1 MAVFNGKQIRKNMS
15 TLSHL
20 KPESLWQLFEKICSI
35 PHPSK
40 HEQQISAW
48 IQSWAA
54 ELNLS
59 IKEDAVGNLFIKK
72 PATKGMEDRQG
83 IILQAH
89 MDMVPQKNND
99 TVHDFLTDPIR
110 PYVIESG
117 DWVTAQGTTLGA
129 DNGVGLASALA
140 ILASDDIAHG
150 PLEVLVTIDEEA
162 GMSGAFGLESGWLD
176 GDILINTD
184 SEQEGE
190 VYMGCAGGIDGTA
203 TFKLEFDDVPENY
216 QAFNLSISGLKGGH
230 SGVDIDTGRA
240 NANKLLVRF
249 LLEASNKFELRLTEL
264 NGGSLRNAIPRE
276 ANTSF
281 VIPTTDVP
289 ALKEQLAQY
298 LATIQGNLSVIETDI
313 DMLLI
318 SPEEFEQCWSSATQH
333 QILRALNA
341 CPNGVIRMS
350 DDIEGIVETSLNL
363 GVVRTRGKNFTAL
376 VLIRSLHDDGR
387 LETQRTVQSV
397 FELANASIKFSGA
410 YPGWKPNPDS
420 AIMKTV
426 SNTYQEL
433 FNKIP
438 AVMVIHAGLECG
450 LFKDAYPHWD
460 MVSIGPTIKFPH
472 SPDEKIEI
480 ATVAQYWQL
489 LTAVLAKA
497 PKK

>member
-1 MAVFNGKQIRKNMS
+1 MG
-15 TLSHL
+15 TLSRL
-20 KPESLWQLFEKICSI
+20 KPASLWQLFEKICSI

-40 HEQQISAW
+40 HEQKISLW
-48 IQSWAA
+48 IQRWAK
-54 ELNLS
+54 ELGLA

-72 PATKGMEDRQG
+72 PATAGMEDRKG

-89 MDMVPQKNND
+89 MDMVPQKNNNTD
-99 TVHDFLTDPIR
+99 HDFITDPIK
-110 PYVIESG
+110 PYIIDSG
-117 DWVTAQGTTLGA
+117 DWVTAEGTTLGA

-140 ILASDDIAHG
+140 ILASNDIPHG
-150 PLEVLVTIDEEA
+150 PLEALVTIDEEA
-162 GMSGAFGLESGWLD
+162 GMTGAFALEAGWLD

-190 VYMGCAGGIDGTA
+190 VYMGCAGGIDGNA
-203 TFKLEFDDVPENY
+203 NFPLILEDVPSDY

-230 SGVDIDTGRA
+230 SGVDIHTGRA

-249 LLEASNKFELRLTEL
+249 LLNASINFDISLTEL

-276 ANTSF
+276 ANASF
-281 VIPTTDVP
+281 VVAKDKVA
-289 ALKEQLAQY
+289 ALKVALADY
-298 LATIQGNLSVIETDI
+298 LATISVNLAAIETDI

-318 SPEEFEQCWSSATQH
+318 SPEDFEQCWTKTTQAT
-333 QILRALNA
+333 ILRALNA
-341 CPNGVIRMS
+341 CPNGVMRMS

-363 GVVRTRGKNFTAL
+363 GVIHTRGSKLNAM

-397 FELANASIKFSGA
+397 FELAGASVVFSGA
-410 YPGWKPNPDS
+410 YPGWKPNTDS
-420 AIMKTV
+420 AIMQTV
-426 SNTYQEL
+426 RDTYQSI
-433 FNKIP
+433 FNKVP

-450 LFKDAYPHWD
+450 LFKTAYPHWD
-460 MVSIGPTIKFPH
+460 MVSIGPTIKYPH

-480 ATVAQYWQL
+480 TSVEQYWQL
-489 LTAVLAKA
+489 LVAVLANI

>member
-1 MAVFNGKQIRKNMS
+1 MS

-20 KPESLWQLFEKICSI
+20 KPEGLWQLFEKICSI

-54 ELNLS
+54 EQILA

-99 TVHDFLTDPIR
+99 TVHDFLTDPIK

-203 TFKLEFDDVPENY
+203 TFKLDFDDVPAIIKHLTY
-216 QAFNLSISGLKGGH
+216 LS
-230 SGVDIDTGRA
+230 
-240 NANKLLVRF
+240 LV
-249 LLEASNKFELRLTEL
+249 
-264 NGGSLRNAIPRE
+264 
-276 ANTSF
+276 
-281 VIPTTDVP
+281 
-289 ALKEQLAQY
+289 
-298 LATIQGNLSVIETDI
+298 
-313 DMLLI
+313 
-318 SPEEFEQCWSSATQH
+318 
-333 QILRALNA
+333 
-341 CPNGVIRMS
+341 
-350 DDIEGIVETSLNL
+350 
-363 GVVRTRGKNFTAL
+363 
-376 VLIRSLHDDGR
+376 
-387 LETQRTVQSV
+387 
-397 FELANASIKFSGA
+397 
-410 YPGWKPNPDS
+410 
-420 AIMKTV
+420 
-426 SNTYQEL
+426 
-433 FNKIP
+433 
-438 AVMVIHAGLECG
+438 
-450 LFKDAYPHWD
+450 
-460 MVSIGPTIKFPH
+460 
-472 SPDEKIEI
+472 
-480 ATVAQYWQL
+480 
-489 LTAVLAKA
+489 
-497 PKK
+497 

>member
-1 MAVFNGKQIRKNMS
+1 MS
-15 TLSHL
+15 TLSQL
-20 KPESLWQLFEKICSI
+20 KPAGLWQLFEQICSI
-35 PHPSK
+35 PRPSK
-40 HEQQISAW
+40 HEQKISLW
-48 IQSWAA
+48 IQSWAKD
-54 ELNLS
+54 LGLS
-59 IKEDAVGNLFIKK
+59 VKEDTVGNLIIKK
-72 PATKGMEDRQG
+72 PATSGMEDRQG
-83 IILQAH
+83 VILQAH

-99 TVHDFLTDPIR
+99 TEHDFLTDPIR
-110 PYVIESG
+110 PYIVSESDG
-117 DWVTAQGTTLGA
+117 DWVTADGTTLGA

-140 ILASDDIAHG
+140 VLASDDISHG

-162 GMSGAFGLESGWLD
+162 GMTGAFGLEAGWLD

-190 VYMGCAGGIDGTA
+190 VYMGCAGGIDGSA
-203 TFKLEFDDVPENY
+203 TFNLNFEDVPANY

-230 SGVDIDTGRA
+230 SGVDIHTGRA

-249 LLEASNKFELRLTEL
+249 LLDASTNFGIRLTEF

-276 ANTSF
+276 ANASF
-281 VIPTTDVP
+281 VVAKEQVA
-289 ALKEQLAQY
+289 ALKEDLALY
-298 LATIQGNLSVIETDI
+298 LSTIKANLNAIETDI
-313 DMLLI
+313 ELLLI
-318 SPEEFEQCWSSATQH
+318 SPEDFEQSWDSNTQNN
-333 QILRALNA
+333 ILRALNA

-350 DDIEGIVETSLNL
+350 DDIEGIVESSLNL
-363 GVVRTRGKNFTAL
+363 GVIHTRGKKLNAL

-397 FELANASIKFSGA
+397 FELAGASIEFSGA

-426 SNTYQEL
+426 SDTYQTL
-433 FNKIP
+433 FDKVP

-450 LFKDAYPHWD
+450 LFKNAYPHWD

-480 ATVAQYWQL
+480 ATVEQYWQL
-489 LTAVLAKA
+489 LVAVLAKA

>member
-1 MAVFNGKQIRKNMS
+1 MS
-15 TLSHL
+15 TLSQL
-20 KPESLWQLFEKICSI
+20 KPASLWQLFEKICSI

-40 HEQQISAW
+40 HEQKISLW
-48 IQSWAA
+48 IQDWAK
-54 ELNLS
+54 ELGLA

-72 PATKGMEDRQG
+72 PATAGMEDLKG
-83 IILQAH
+83 TILQAH

-99 TVHDFLTDPIR
+99 TDHDFLTDPIK
-110 PYVIESG
+110 PYIIDSG
-117 DWVTAQGTTLGA
+117 DWVTAEGTTLGA

-140 ILASDDIAHG
+140 VLASDDIAHG

-162 GMSGAFGLESGWLD
+162 GMTGAFGLEAGWLD

-190 VYMGCAGGIDGTA
+190 VYMGCAGGIDGSA
-203 TFKLEFDDVPENY
+203 TFTLDFDDVPADS

-230 SGVDIDTGRA
+230 SGVDIHTGRA
-240 NANKLLVRF
+240 NANKLLIRF
-249 LLEASNKFELRLTEL
+249 LLDASNDFDIRLTEF

-276 ANTSF
+276 ANASF
-281 VIPTTDVP
+281 VVATSQVTSLKA
-289 ALKEQLAQY
+289 ALALY
-298 LATIQGNLSVIETDI
+298 LSTIKANLSAIETDI

-318 SPEEFEQCWSSATQH
+318 SPEDFEQCWSKATQSN
-333 QILRALNA
+333 ILRGLNA

-350 DDIEGIVETSLNL
+350 DDIEGIVESSLNL
-363 GVVRTRGKNFTAL
+363 GVIHTRGKKLNAL
-376 VLIRSLHDDGR
+376 VLIRSLHDDGS

-397 FELANASIKFSGA
+397 FELAGAKIAFSGA
-410 YPGWKPNPDS
+410 YPGWKPNTDS
-420 AIMKTV
+420 AIMKIV
-426 SNTYQEL
+426 SKTYQDL
-433 FNKIP
+433 FDKVP

-450 LFKDAYPHWD
+450 LFKTAYPHWD

-489 LTAVLAKA
+489 LVAVLAKV
-497 PKK
+497 PTK

>member
-1 MAVFNGKQIRKNMS
+1 MG
-15 TLSHL
+15 TLSQL
-20 KPESLWQLFEKICSI
+20 KPTGLWQFFEKICSI

-40 HEQQISAW
+40 HEQKISAW
-48 IQSWAA
+48 IQNWAK
-54 ELNLS
+54 ELGLS
-59 IKEDAVGNLFIKK
+59 IKEDKVGNLIIKK
-72 PATKGMEDRQG
+72 PATAGMEDRQG

-99 TVHDFLTDPIR
+99 TVHDFLTDAIK
-110 PYVIESG
+110 PYIIETG

-140 ILASDDIAHG
+140 VLASNDIVHG

-162 GMSGAFGLESGWLD
+162 GMSGAFGLESGSLE

-190 VYMGCAGGIDGTA
+190 VYMGCAGGIDGSA
-203 TFKLEFDDVPENY
+203 TFNLAFDNVPANN

-249 LLEASNKFELRLTEL
+249 LLDASNALDLRLTEL

-276 ANTSF
+276 ANASF
-281 VIPTTDVP
+281 VIPTEQVA
-289 ALKEQLAQY
+289 ALKERLANY
-298 LATIQGNLSVIETDI
+298 LATIQGNLSAIETDI

-318 SPEEFEQCWSSATQH
+318 SPEEFEQCWTKATQN

-350 DDIEGIVETSLNL
+350 DDIDGIVESSLNI
-363 GVVRTRGKNFTAL
+363 GVIHTRGKKLNAL
-376 VLIRSLHDDGR
+376 VLIRSLHDDGS

-397 FELANASIKFSGA
+397 FELAGASIEFSGA

-426 SNTYQEL
+426 RDTYQEL
-433 FNKIP
+433 FNKNP

-450 LFKDAYPHWD
+450 LFKSAYPHWD

-480 ATVAQYWQL
+480 ASVEQYWQL
-489 LTAVLAKA
+489 LVAVLAKA

>member
-1 MAVFNGKQIRKNMS
+1 MS
-15 TLSHL
+15 TLSQL
-20 KPESLWQLFEKICSI
+20 KPASLWQLFEKICSI

-40 HEQQISAW
+40 HEQKISLW
-48 IQSWAA
+48 IQDWAK
-54 ELNLS
+54 ELGLS

-72 PATKGMEDRQG
+72 PATQGMENRKG
-83 IILQAH
+83 VILQAH

-99 TVHDFLTDPIR
+99 TDHDFLTDPIK
-110 PYVIESG
+110 PYIIESG
-117 DWVTAQGTTLGA
+117 DWVTAEGTTLGA

-140 ILASDDIAHG
+140 VLASDDIPHG

-162 GMSGAFGLESGWLD
+162 GMTGAFGLEAGWLD
-176 GDILINTD
+176 GNILINTD

-190 VYMGCAGGIDGTA
+190 VYMGCAGGIDGNA
-203 TFKLEFDDVPENY
+203 KFPLSFEDVPADS
-216 QAFNLSISGLKGGH
+216 QAFNLSITGLKGGH
-230 SGVDIDTGRA
+230 SGVDIHTGRA

-249 LLEASNKFELRLTEL
+249 LLDASNTFALRLTEL

-276 ANTSF
+276 ANASF
-281 VIPTTDVP
+281 VIAKDQVAPLKA
-289 ALKEQLAQY
+289 ALADY
-298 LATIQGNLSVIETDI
+298 LATIRTNLGAIETDI

-318 SPEEFEQCWSSATQH
+318 SPEDFEQCWTNATQAA
-333 QILRALNA
+333 ILRALNA
-341 CPNGVIRMS
+341 CPNGVQRMS

-363 GVVRTRGKNFTAL
+363 GVISTRGKNFNAM

-397 FELANASIKFSGA
+397 FELAGADMAFSGA
-410 YPGWKPNPDS
+410 YPGWKPNPES

-426 SNTYQEL
+426 SETYQQL
-433 FNKIP
+433 FEKVP

-450 LFKDAYPHWD
+450 LFKTSYPDMD

-480 ATVAQYWQL
+480 ATVEQYWQL
-489 LTAVLAKA
+489 LVAVLANIPTK
-497 PKK
+497 

>member
-1 MAVFNGKQIRKNMS
+1 MS
-15 TLSHL
+15 TLSQL
-20 KPESLWQLFEKICSI
+20 KPSSLWHLFEKICSI

-40 HEQQISAW
+40 HEQAISAW
-48 IQSWAA
+48 IQRWAK
-54 ELNLS
+54 ELGLVV
-59 IKEDAVGNLFIKK
+59 KEDIIGNLIIKK
-72 PATKGMEDRQG
+72 PATIGMEDRQG

-99 TVHDFLTDPIR
+99 TSHDFLTDPIK
-110 PYVIESG
+110 PYIIDSG
-117 DWVTAQGTTLGA
+117 DWVTAEGTTLGA

-140 ILASDDIAHG
+140 VLASNDISHG

-162 GMSGAFGLESGWLD
+162 GMTGAFGLESGWLD
-176 GDILINTD
+176 GNILINTD

-190 VYMGCAGGIDGTA
+190 VYMGCAGGIDGSA
-203 TFKLEFDDVPENY
+203 TFALSFEDAPANY

-230 SGVDIDTGRA
+230 SGVDIHTGRA

-249 LLEASNKFELRLTEL
+249 LLDASNNFDIRLTEF

-276 ANTSF
+276 ANASF
-281 VIPTTDVP
+281 VVAKDQVEPLKADL
-289 ALKEQLAQY
+289 ALY
-298 LATIQGNLSVIETDI
+298 LSTIQTNLSVIETDL

-318 SPEEFEQCWSSATQH
+318 SPEDFEQCWTLSCQNN
-333 QILRALNA
+333 ILRALNA

-350 DDIEGIVETSLNL
+350 DDIEGIVESSLNL
-363 GVVRTRGKNFTAL
+363 GVIQSRGKQLNAL

-397 FELANASIKFSGA
+397 FELAGADIEFSGA

-420 AIMKTV
+420 AIMKMV
-426 SNTYQEL
+426 SGTYQEL
-433 FNKIP
+433 FGIKP

-450 LFKDAYPHWD
+450 LFKTAYPHWD

-480 ATVAQYWQL
+480 ATVEQYWQL
-489 LTAVLAKA
+489 LVAVLAKA
-497 PKK
+497 PRK